1 MYITISLSYLL
12 DVVEMYSRVTLDTHA
27 HTSHSGTH
35 THTSHSDTHTHTSH
49 SDTHT
54 HTHTLTLMH
63 SRHDIYTEISRQ
75 TYTQRYTSAVYT
87 YTRHVREI

>member
-27 HTSHSGTH
+27 HTSHSG
-35 THTSHSDTHTHTSH
+35 THTHTSH